1 MSNLK
6 NIGNKLFKETTELK
20 SHDVELGLSDDLEK
34 LNNNY
39 YSSTDSANGIIKG
52 LLSEARRAESKIDQ
66 AIKNANKIDALIPKV
81 EKAAK
86 DLGVDPNSISELKSS
101 KLAIR
106 EASEY
111 KKVLSTINKFISS
124 I

>member
-1 MSNLK
+1 M
-6 NIGNKLFKETTELK
+6 
-20 SHDVELGLSDDLEK
+20 
-34 LNNNY
+34 
-39 YSSTDSANGIIKG
+39 
-52 LLSEARRAESKIDQ
+52 LSEARRAESKIDQ

-111 KKVLSTINKFISS
+111 KKVLSTINKFISYMFVLTLS
-124 I
+124 VGYFVYISEKSRLILKKFFIFLGIWDENRQDWRDKQLQVLRL